1 MLLTGGP
8 SSPGEVPILG
18 IWGGR
23 HTAGPGLMKIP
34 KSITMAGVPLRI
46 IMSDLSDDDCFGFYS
61 HDRKVIEIDKT
72 LTGKRLHDT
81 IRHEMLEAALTLSG
95 VGFYETYEQEAI
107 CRCMD
112 EIFFP
117 AWDRVLRRFNK

>member
-1 MLLTGGP
+1 
-8 SSPGEVPILG
+8 
-18 IWGGR
+18 
-23 HTAGPGLMKIP
+23 MKIP
-34 KSITMAGVPLRI
+34 KSITMAGVRLRVI
-46 IMSDLSDDDCFGFYS
+46 RDDLSDDECFGFYS
-61 HDRKVIEIDKT
+61 HDRKLIVLDKA

-95 VGFYETYEQEAI
+95 VGFCEIYEQEAI

-117 AWDRVLRRFNK
+117 AWDRFLARFNK